1 MVRSPFFYVG
11 DKYKLVEQFKVVFP
25 DKINRLFEPFCGG
38 GSVFLNIQASKYI
51 ANDNN
56 TYMIR
61 LHKFLSENSKDE
73 KKFFNNL
80 ESLIEEYGFSAS
92 ALGKNVSKE
101 LKQKYPKT
109 HYAVFNK
116 IQYKKLKNDFNAN
129 KNDMMK
135 LYLLLI
141 YGFNHML
148 RFNRTGD
155 FNLPVGDV
163 DYNKNVK
170 TAIHNYFEFMKQNEV
185 KFYCEDFQNFIANFR
200 FSSDDLIYFDPPY
213 LISSSEYNKCWTIEE
228 EKRLLKLID
237 SLNEKG
243 IKFALSN
250 VFSHKG
256 KENTILIEWSKK
268 YKVYDIKS
276 NYISYHDNSI
286 KNSKEVLITNF

>member
-73 KKFFNNL
+73 KIFFNNL

>member
-1 MVRSPFFYVG
+1 MLRSPFFYVG

>member
-1 MVRSPFFYVG
+1 MCRKGAGAELTVAVTFMNS
-11 DKYKLVEQFKVVFP
+11 
-25 DKINRLFEPFCGG
+25 
-38 GSVFLNIQASKYI
+38 IQSR
-51 ANDNN
+51 
-56 TYMIR
+56 MHG
-61 LHKFLSENSKDE
+61 L
-73 KKFFNNL
+73 KK
-80 ESLIEEYGFSAS
+80 E
-92 ALGKNVSKE
+92 
-101 LKQKYPKT
+101 
-109 HYAVFNK
+109 H
-116 IQYKKLKNDFNAN
+116 

-250 VFSHKG
+250 VFFHKG

-286 KNSKEVLITNF
+286 KNSKEVL

>member
-61 LHKFLSENSKDE
+61 LHEFLSENSKDE
-73 KKFFNNL
+73 KNFFNNL

-250 VFSHKG
+250 VFFHKG